1 MQFYI
6 SRGHLFGKLG
16 RYPYTVKPGKQLS
29 PQRDLYSTGQSK
41 DSVSYVSKETFLKK
55 VEGNAKEKLYLI
67 ELTKGDFTL
76 DYCNKKEGLNSALL
90 KENVG
95 ELVSAGSS

>member
-1 MQFYI
+1 M
-6 SRGHLFGKLG
+6 
-16 RYPYTVKPGKQLS
+16 
-29 PQRDLYSTGQSK
+29 
-41 DSVSYVSKETFLKK
+41 
-55 VEGNAKEKLYLI
+55 EGNAKEKLYLI

-95 ELVSAGSS
+95 ELISAGFS